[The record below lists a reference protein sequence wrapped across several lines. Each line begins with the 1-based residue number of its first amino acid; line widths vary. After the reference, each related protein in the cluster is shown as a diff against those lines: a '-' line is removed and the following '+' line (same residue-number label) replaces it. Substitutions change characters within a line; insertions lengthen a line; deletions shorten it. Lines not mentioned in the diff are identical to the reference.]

1 MQANGDREA
10 NFSKGLPARPAL
22 FFPPAFEK
30 FCPYLMLLKKP
41 LLIKALLL
49 AMLFNLHLNSVA
61 VGTSYLVS
69 VGSSLHTVLKKSNPI
84 IV

>member
-1 MQANGDREA
+1 
-10 NFSKGLPARPAL
+10 
-22 FFPPAFEK
+22 
-30 FCPYLMLLKKP
+30 MLLKKT